1 MKNQPFKHF
10 VFNSKSIMAVVG
22 GILTILSLRG
32 FLKPEE
38 ATVATGIVLAI
49 VGTLNPNHS
58 DDGSDLNP
66 PGNVG

>member
-22 GILTILSLRG
+22 GILTMLSLRG
-32 FLKPEE
+32 VLSPQE
-38 ATVATGIVLAI
+38 ATVATGIVLAV
-49 VGTLNPNHS
+49 VGTMNPNHS
-58 DDGSDLNP
+58 ADSEDVNP